1 MAYVDFGFGYRCYG
15 NSASY
20 SMRYVKKS
28 KRFEFLQ
35 NAGSVSDPVPVVPTS
50 DKLKN
55 QILIQ
60 F

>member
-1 MAYVDFGFGYRCYG
+1 MACVNFGFGYRCYG

-35 NAGSVSDPVPVVPTS
+35 NAGSGLAPEPAVITS
-50 DKLKN
+50 DKLIN
-55 QILIQ
+55 QVLIP